1 MHEEEFR
8 EGQSITSKLEK
19 TIDKTDR
26 KYLGDAL
33 LVLALL
39 LVTVFAYVGTHN
51 NPSVLFAGALGLTFF
66 VAANLVLNR

>member
-1 MHEEEFR
+1 M
-8 EGQSITSKLEK
+8 
-19 TIDKTDR
+19 DKTDK

-33 LVLALL
+33 LTLALL
-39 LVTVFAYVGTHN
+39 LLTIFAYVGTNN